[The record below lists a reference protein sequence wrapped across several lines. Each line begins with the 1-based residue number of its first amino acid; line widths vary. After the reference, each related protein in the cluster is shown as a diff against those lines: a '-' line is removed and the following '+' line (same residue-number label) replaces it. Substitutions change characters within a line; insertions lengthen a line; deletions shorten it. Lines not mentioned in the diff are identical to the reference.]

1 MSEVLDPAFFV
12 NHQFAGKILMA
23 CISPLF
29 PIIIVSNALLILIVY
44 RNHRLRTP
52 TNAIVASLAFSNLV
66 DALIGLPLYTYGVVF
81 KIEEACTADG
91 DTLYHL
97 PLQITA
103 GVSFLHIV
111 ALTADRCIAVT
122 KPLRY
127 VQIVTLKRIAIVLG
141 SFWILSALLNNV
153 RFIDLFKDLQTNT
166 TIPDHNTTICG
177 MPYSG
182 STTLTFGWIVLC
194 VIVVLMVVL
203 PVTNISLLRIA
214 MKQARKIAI
223 QREVMRVQQNQPPPQ
238 DDRLKAFKTILLI
251 VSLFI
256 IFSFPFPLYLVLR
269 LTTYVSP
276 LTFMVC
282 THFFLVW
289 HTIGLIVH
297 PLLYGFR
304 DRAFRIGFQNILRQ
318 CRATQ

>member
-1 MSEVLDPAFFV
+1 MSVLDPAFFV
-12 NHQFAGKILMA
+12 NHQFAGKILMV

-29 PIIIVSNALLILIVY
+29 PFIIVSNALLILIVY
-44 RNHRLRTP
+44 RNHSLHTP
-52 TNAIVASLAFSNLV
+52 TNVIVASLAFSNLV
-66 DALIGLPLYTYGVVF
+66 DVVVGLPLYTYGVVF
-81 KIEEACTADG
+81 KIKEACTADG
-91 DTLYHL
+91 DTLYYL
-97 PLQITA
+97 ALQITA

-111 ALTADRCIAVT
+111 ALTADRYIAVT

-127 VQIVTLKRIAIVLG
+127 VQIVTLRRIAIALG
-141 SFWILSALLNNV
+141 CFWILSTLLNSV
-153 RFIDLFKDLQTNT
+153 RYVELFKDLQTNT

-194 VIVVLMVVL
+194 VIVVLIVVL
-203 PVTNISLLRIA
+203 PVTNILILRIA

-223 QREVMRVQQNQPPPQ
+223 QREVIGVQQEQPPRQ
-238 DDRLKAFKTILLI
+238 YDRLKALKTILL
-251 VSLFI
+251 VASLFI
-256 IFSFPFPLYLVLR
+256 IFSFPFSVYLVLR

-276 LTFMVC
+276 LTFTVY
-282 THFFLVW
+282 THCFLVW

-304 DRAFRIGFQNILRQ
+304 DRAFRKGFQNILRQ
-318 CRATQ
+318 CAATQ